1 MIKIS
6 INTFPDDIEYIII
19 NAKREIENEHNNF
32 NLMSYLRG
40 FDIVFFINSFDNK
53 FNIQYSNNSNS
64 VAVLFG
70 ISCTKINSIK
80 EKNGE
85 AEAFVYAYNS
95 MLIML
100 DIIRYT
106 LLSKS
111 KDCLHVKLENTYSI

>member
-19 NAKREIENEHNNF
+19 NAKGEIENEDNTF
-32 NLMSYLRG
+32 NLMLFFRV

-70 ISCTKINSIK
+70 ISYTKINSIK
-80 EKNGE
+80 EKNVE

-106 LLSKS
+106 LFSKS
-111 KDCLHVKLENTYSI
+111 KDCLYLNLENKYSI